1 MSETSKKR
9 VRANTEPDP
18 ETVPHVPDEQKG
30 QPSSRLEAS
39 KGAVRRRREAPGC
52 GEAERE
58 TTGFLVSRPTDRR
71 RRSGRRPDP
80 TGRAPRS

>member
-18 ETVPHVPDEQKG
+18 ETTPHVPDEQKG

-39 KGAVRRRREAPGC
+39 KEPSEDEEKRRAVE
-52 GEAERE
+52 
-58 TTGFLVSRPTDRR
+58 S
-71 RRSGRRPDP
+71 
-80 TGRAPRS
+80 

>member
-18 ETVPHVPDEQKG
+18 ETTPHVSDEQKG

-39 KGAVRRRREAPGC
+39 KEPAEDEEKRRVADKLR
-52 GEAERE
+52 ERE
-58 TTGFLVSRPTDRR
+58 QDS
-71 RRSGRRPDP
+71 
-80 TGRAPRS
+80 

>member
-18 ETVPHVPDEQKG
+18 ETTPHVPAEQKG

-39 KGAVRRRREAPGC
+39 KEPDEEKRRVADKLRERGQD
-52 GEAERE
+52 
-58 TTGFLVSRPTDRR
+58 S
-71 RRSGRRPDP
+71 
-80 TGRAPRS
+80 